1 MFGLFVAFSAAIVL
15 VPVTFMIGL
24 PVGILSLRDNLRLR
38 KYMRQIDQRVKNELL
53 SQSGYGAV
61 TPDVLAMVK
70 GHILKSNLVLAG
82 IMGAM
87 CLLFLFFLN
96 EWQMW
101 QAAVYVMVLFTAATG
116 LHFAYDLFCLRD
128 APALMKV
135 KAFVFMTHGDNVTF
149 IYYDMQKLE
158 YCATSRNVM
167 FSGRANIRAG
177 NYVNIIVRKRQN
189 GYKVIR
195 VLTF

>member
-1 MFGLFVAFSAAIVL
+1 METLTAAVFLTAL
-15 VPVTFMIGL
+15 VVL
-24 PVGILSLRDNLRLR
+24 PVLGVRYHRFLRNKKHLR
-38 KYMRQIDQRVKNELL
+38 KISQRVKNELL

-70 GHILKSNLVLAG
+70 GHILKSDLVLAG

-135 KAFVFMTHGDNVTF
+135 KAFVFMTHGNKVTF

-158 YCATSRNVM
+158 YCAESRNVM

>member
-1 MFGLFVAFSAAIVL
+1 MVRDITFGQYYPGSSAVHKMDARMKFVLTFGMIVCIFVCRNFFSL
-15 VPVTFMIGL
+15 GL
-24 PVGILSLRDNLRLR
+24 
-38 KYMRQIDQRVKNELL
+38 
-53 SQSGYGAV
+53 
-61 TPDVLAMVK
+61 
-70 GHILKSNLVLAG
+70 
-82 IMGAM
+82 
-87 CLLFLFFLN
+87 
-96 EWQMW
+96 
-101 QAAVYVMVLFTAATG
+101 MVLFTAATG

-167 FSGRANIRAG
+167 FSGRANIREG
-177 NYVNIIVRKRQN
+177 NYVNIIVRNRQN

>member
-1 MFGLFVAFSAAIVL
+1 METLTAAVFLTAL
-15 VPVTFMIGL
+15 VVL
-24 PVGILSLRDNLRLR
+24 PVLGVRYHRFLRNKKHLR
-38 KYMRQIDQRVKNELL
+38 KISQRVKNELL

-70 GHILKSNLVLAG
+70 GHILKSDLVLAG

-87 CLLFLFFLN
+87 CLLFLFILN

-116 LHFAYDLFCLRD
+116 LHFAYDLYCLRD

-135 KAFVFMTHGDNVTF
+135 KAFVFMTHGNKVTF

-158 YCATSRNVM
+158 YCAASRNVM

>member
-1 MFGLFVAFSAAIVL
+1 METLTAAVFLTAL
-15 VPVTFMIGL
+15 VVL
-24 PVGILSLRDNLRLR
+24 PVLGVRYHRFLRNKKHLR
-38 KYMRQIDQRVKNELL
+38 KISQRVKNELL
-53 SQSGYGAV
+53 SQTDGTAV
-61 TPDVLAMVK
+61 SPEVLAMVK
-70 GHILKSNLVLAG
+70 GHILKSDLVLAG

-135 KAFVFMTHGDNVTF
+135 RAFVFMTRSNEATF
-149 IYYDMQKLE
+149 AYYDMQRLE
-158 YCATSRNVM
+158 Y
-167 FSGRANIRAG
+167 RAVTKSLFFEGNARVQAG
-177 NYVNIIVRKRQN
+177 EYVNLIVRRKER